1 VSGKPKL
8 ANSLFW
14 PLERRPADGQTLD
27 GKHDLQMNYYYACHW
42 RWRGGVRRARARL
55 TFQDA
60 IIYGRRCLK
69 NGRPFIKPNFAGGS
83 WNNTSI
89 SPLTILFGSS
99 QFAKKYSFWKYQL
112 NLL

>member
-42 RWRGGVRRARARL
+42 RWRGGVRL

-83 WNNTSI
+83 CHRNAHSCQEAFVPTF
-89 SPLTILFGSS
+89 FGITH
-99 QFAKKYSFWKYQL
+99 QFHH
-112 NLL
+112 